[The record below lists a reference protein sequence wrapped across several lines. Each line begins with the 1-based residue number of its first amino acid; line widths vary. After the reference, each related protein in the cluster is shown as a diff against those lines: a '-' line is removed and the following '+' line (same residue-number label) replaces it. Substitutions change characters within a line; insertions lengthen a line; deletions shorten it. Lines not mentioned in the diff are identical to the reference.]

1 MIDGV
6 LILNKPKGVSSGVF
20 VRKLKTLFSK
30 KKKIGHAGTLDPLAS
45 GILIVCIGE
54 MTKFVNFLTKENKT
68 YLAEVSLG
76 IKTDSGDMDGRVIER
91 SRSIPSRLAL
101 EKKLKSFVGTIEQ
114 KPPIYSSL
122 KYKGKP
128 YRYYAVKGIE
138 IEIKSRKVKIHSI
151 SLESFEENKF
161 KFSVKC
167 GPGTYIRTLA
177 EDICESL
184 GSIGT
189 ISSLVRTESAGFDIS
204 QSLNIDDI
212 TVKNLNDKIIPSGDA
227 LNCLDRIQCRPEIV
241 EKITNGQM
249 IEIEEAKE
257 DGFFRFFDQKENFVG
272 IVESYNGFLKPKR
285 LLGNFNNVG
294 ENT

>member
-1 MIDGV
+1 MIDGI
-6 LILNKPKGVSSGVF
+6 LILNKPKGISSGVF
-20 VRKLKTLFSK
+20 ARKLQSLFSK

-54 MTKFVNFLTKENKT
+54 MTKFVNFLTRENKT

-91 SRSIPSRLAL
+91 SKRIPSRSAL
-101 EKKLKSFVGTIEQ
+101 EKKLKSFVGVIDQ

-128 YRYYAVKGIE
+128 YRYYATKGIE
-138 IEIKSRKVKIHSI
+138 IEIKSRKVTIHSI

-184 GSIGT
+184 GSLGT
-189 ISSLVRTESAGFDIS
+189 ISSLIRTESAGFDLS
-204 QSLNIDDI
+204 QSSNIDDL
-212 TVKNLNDKIIPSGDA
+212 TVKNLKEKIIPSGDA
-227 LNCLDRIQCRPEIV
+227 LKCLDRIQCRPEIV
-241 EKITNGQM
+241 EKITNGQI
-249 IEIEEAKE
+249 IETEEAIK

>member
-1 MIDGV
+1 MIDGI
-6 LILNKPKGVSSGVF
+6 LILNKPKGISSGVF
-20 VRKLKTLFSK
+20 ARKLQSLFSK

-54 MTKFVNFLTKENKT
+54 MTKFVNFLTRENKT

-76 IKTDSGDMDGRVIER
+76 IKTDSGDVDGRVIER
-91 SRSIPSRLAL
+91 SNRIPSRLAL
-101 EKKLKSFVGTIEQ
+101 EKKLKSFVGVIDQ

-128 YRYYAVKGIE
+128 YRYYATKGIE
-138 IEIKSRKVKIHSI
+138 IEIKSRKVTIHSI

-184 GSIGT
+184 GSLGT
-189 ISSLVRTESAGFDIS
+189 ISSLIRTESAGFDLS
-204 QSLNIDDI
+204 QSSNIDDL
-212 TVKNLNDKIIPSGDA
+212 TVKNLKEKIIPLGDA
-227 LNCLDRIQCRPEIV
+227 LKCLDRIQCRPEIV

>member
-1 MIDGV
+1 
-6 LILNKPKGVSSGVF
+6 
-20 VRKLKTLFSK
+20 
-30 KKKIGHAGTLDPLAS
+30 
-45 GILIVCIGE
+45 

-91 SRSIPSRLAL
+91 SKRTPSRLAL
-101 EKKLKSFVGTIEQ
+101 EKKLKSFVGVIDQ

-128 YRYYAVKGIE
+128 YRYYAAKGIE
-138 IEIKSRKVKIHSI
+138 IEIKSRKVTIHSI

-184 GSIGT
+184 GSLGT
-189 ISSLVRTESAGFDIS
+189 ISTLIRTESAGFDLS
-204 QSLNIDDI
+204 QSSNIDDL
-212 TVKNLNDKIIPSGDA
+212 TVKNLNEKIIPSGDA
-227 LNCLDRIQCRPEIV
+227 LKCLDRIQCRPEIV

>member
-1 MIDGV
+1 MIDGI
-6 LILNKPKGVSSGVF
+6 LILNKPKGISSGVF
-20 VRKLKTLFSK
+20 ARKLQSLFSK

-54 MTKFVNFLTKENKT
+54 MTKFVNFLTRENKT

-91 SRSIPSRLAL
+91 SKRIPSRSAL
-101 EKKLKSFVGTIEQ
+101 EKKLKSFVGVIDQ

-128 YRYYAVKGIE
+128 YRYYATKGIE
-138 IEIKSRKVKIHSI
+138 IEIKSRKVTIHSI

-184 GSIGT
+184 GSLGT
-189 ISSLVRTESAGFDIS
+189 ISSLIRTESAGFDLS
-204 QSLNIDDI
+204 QSSNIDDL
-212 TVKNLNDKIIPSGDA
+212 TVKNLKEKIIPSGDA
-227 LNCLDRIQCRPEIV
+227 LKCLDRIQCRPEIV

>member
-1 MIDGV
+1 MIDGI
-6 LILNKPKGVSSGVF
+6 LILNKPKGISSGVF
-20 VRKLKTLFSK
+20 SRKLQGLFSK

-54 MTKFVNFLTKENKT
+54 MTKFVNFLTRENKT

-91 SRSIPSRLAL
+91 SKRIPSRLAL
-101 EKKLKSFVGTIEQ
+101 EKKLKSFVGVIDQ

-128 YRYYAVKGIE
+128 YRYYATKGIE
-138 IEIKSRKVKIHSI
+138 IEIKSRKVTIHSI

-184 GSIGT
+184 GSLGT
-189 ISSLVRTESAGFDIS
+189 ISSLIRTESAGFDLS
-204 QSLNIDDI
+204 QSSNIDDL
-212 TVKNLNDKIIPSGDA
+212 TVKNLKEKIIPSGDA
-227 LNCLDRIQCRPEIV
+227 LKCLDRIQCRPEIV

>member
-1 MIDGV
+1 MIDGI
-6 LILNKPKGVSSGVF
+6 LILNKPKGISSGVF
-20 VRKLKTLFSK
+20 ARKLQSLFSK

-54 MTKFVNFLTKENKT
+54 MTKFVNFLTRENKT

-76 IKTDSGDMDGRVIER
+76 IKTDSGDVDGRVIER
-91 SRSIPSRLAL
+91 SNRIPSRLAL
-101 EKKLKSFVGTIEQ
+101 EKKLKSFVGVIDQ

-128 YRYYAVKGIE
+128 YRYYATKGIE
-138 IEIKSRKVKIHSI
+138 IEIKSRKVTIHSI

-184 GSIGT
+184 GSLGT
-189 ISSLVRTESAGFDIS
+189 ISSLIRTESAGFDLS
-204 QSLNIDDI
+204 QSSNIDDL
-212 TVKNLNDKIIPSGDA
+212 TVKNLKEKIIPSGDA
-227 LNCLDRIQCRPEIV
+227 LKCLDRIQCRPEIV